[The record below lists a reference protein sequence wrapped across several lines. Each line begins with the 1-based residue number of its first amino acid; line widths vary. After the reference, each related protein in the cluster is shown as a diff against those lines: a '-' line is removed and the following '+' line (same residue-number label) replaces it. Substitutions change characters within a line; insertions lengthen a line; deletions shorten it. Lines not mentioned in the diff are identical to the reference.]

1 MTPSPANIQ
10 RLYELLAGRTVEP
23 LTAAEEVELKTL
35 QTLWPHVEA
44 ESFDQS
50 AAEVF
55 ALSAF
60 GEAPPFLTPEL
71 EARLLSSAEPPIAS
85 IAPVSKRRFTNLGWL
100 VAGCLAVCLVLFVSI
115 SAWQTFQA
123 SIKARSLPYQRQ
135 ELLANGAS
143 KFTSQPGTVTG
154 NVVWDG
160 KTQKG
165 FLEVSGLPVNNP
177 TQKQYQ
183 LWIVDP
189 GRTHKEPVDGGVFDV
204 LADGT
209 VLIPIK
215 AALNLREPAVFA
227 VTEEPPGG
235 VVVSE
240 KGKRGEFVVVMT
252 TE

>member
-1 MTPSPANIQ
+1 MTPSPASIE

-23 LTAAEEVELKTL
+23 LTVAEEAELKTL
-35 QTLWPHVEA
+35 QAQWPHVEA

-50 AAEVF
+50 TAEVF
-55 ALSAF
+55 AIGSF
-60 GEAPPFLTPEL
+60 GEAPPLLTPDL
-71 EARLLSSAEPPIAS
+71 EALLLASASAPLASPSPP
-85 IAPVSKRRFTNLGWL
+85 PKRRFANLGWVL
-100 VAGCLAVCLVLFVSI
+100 AGCLASYLLLSVGLIELKNY
-115 SAWQTFQA
+115 FQQ
-123 SIKARSLPYQRQ
+123 RSVPQQRDQ
-135 ELLANGAS
+135 LLASGAS
-143 KFTSQPGTVTG
+143 RFASKPGAITG
-154 NVVWDG
+154 EVVWDG

-189 GRTHKEPVDGGVFDV
+189 GRKHKEPVDGGVFDV
-204 LADGT
+204 QADGT

-215 AALNLREPAVFA
+215 PALNLREPAVFA

-240 KGKRGEFVVVMT
+240 KGRRGEFLVVMT
-252 TE
+252 AE

>member
-1 MTPSPANIQ
+1 MTPSPASIH
-10 RLYELLAGRTVEP
+10 RLYELLAGRAVEP
-23 LTAAEEVELKTL
+23 LGAAEEAELKAL
-35 QTLWPHVEA
+35 QALWPHVEGQ
-44 ESFDQS
+44 SFDQA

-55 ALSAF
+55 AFPAF

-71 EARLLSSAEPPIAS
+71 EARLLASAS
-85 IAPVSKRRFTNLGWL
+85 APVTTPSPPLKRRFADLGWL
-100 VAGCLAVCLVLFVSI
+100 VAGCLAACLVLTVGMT
-115 SAWQTFQA
+115 AWKTYQA
-123 SIKARSLPYQRQ
+123 EIKARSLPYQRG

-143 KFTSQPGTVTG
+143 KFNSKPGKFTG

-165 FLEVSGLPVNNP
+165 FLEVSGLPQNNP
-177 TQKQYQ
+177 SQKQYQ

-189 GRTHKEPVDGGVFDV
+189 DRTHKEPVDGGVFDV

-209 VLIPIK
+209 VLVPIK
-215 AALNLREPAVFA
+215 AALNLREPTVFA

-240 KGKRGEFVVVMT
+240 KGRRGEFLVVMVGK
-252 TE
+252 